1 MQLEFW
7 YQRWQQ
13 DQTGF
18 HLTEVNAYLLRH
30 WNTLGVRPGSRVLV
44 PLCGKSVDMAWL
56 ASNNYPILGVEYS
69 RKAVEAF
76 YTEQGFEFAYQQT
89 QDFTL
94 YSAKQID
101 ILQGDFFNLDAQ
113 RLSDVVAVYDR
124 ASLVALPE
132 DMRLAYADLLI
143 KSLPLQAVIL
153 LITVEYEQSE
163 MQGPPFSVTEDE
175 VQRLFSGSFDVE
187 LREQQDMLADQPRFR
202 ERGLGYMHEKVYK
215 LTRKA

>member
-7 YQRWQQ
+7 HQRWQQ

-18 HLTEVNAYLLRH
+18 HLTEVNEYLLRH
-30 WNTLGVRPGSRVLV
+30 WNTLGVRTGSRVLV

-56 ASNNYPILGVEYS
+56 ARNNYPILGVEYS
-69 RKAVEAF
+69 CKAVEAF
-76 YTEQGFEFAYQQT
+76 YEEQGIEFTSQQT

-94 YSAKQID
+94 YSARQID
-101 ILQGDFFNLDAQ
+101 ILQGDFFKLDTQ
-113 RLSDVVAVYDR
+113 RLSDIQAVYDR

-132 DMRLAYADLLI
+132 DMRVAYADLLI
-143 KSLPLQAVIL
+143 QSLPLQANIL
-153 LITVEYEQSE
+153 LVTVEYEQSE

-175 VQRLFSGSFDVE
+175 VTRLFSGSFDIE
-187 LREQQDMLADQPRFR
+187 LLEQQDMLAGQPRFR
-202 ERGLGYMHEKVYK
+202 ERGLGYMLEKVYK